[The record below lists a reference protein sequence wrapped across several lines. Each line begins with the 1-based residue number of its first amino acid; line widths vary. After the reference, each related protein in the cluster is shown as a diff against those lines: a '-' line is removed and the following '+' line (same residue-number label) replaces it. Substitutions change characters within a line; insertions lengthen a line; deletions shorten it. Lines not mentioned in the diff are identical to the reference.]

1 MQHRNA
7 RERVLDR
14 VAPYRRSGL
23 VRGRVEAHG
32 TARRRAR
39 AAGEQSLS
47 ATHARG
53 LESSHPVPVRH
64 AFVTCPNGCCPLPVA
79 CVPPVQRPYPERC
92 APVLRKSIL
101 WCVAA
106 LMTLAVAVLPARAG
120 VILSELCDPLNGY
133 TSTPAAKTDRF
144 IEIYNVGPGAVDLTG
159 WSVVAIANGADVTT
173 WALSG
178 TIPAGQARV
187 CGCSQTNTVFQ
198 VDYTSAQWGTAG
210 YFNWNGKVG
219 DGAKLVA
226 PGNVIVDLINVPGQV
241 FTDGDLVRNASVTAG
256 SPSYVATEWTF
267 TAVTTVTQ
275 ASPGTHNG
283 SAPPPPGPVIANVV
297 TSPAAPAAG
306 DPVHVFASVVD
317 TAGAI
322 TSVSCNWG
330 TTSGSLTNVIP
341 MSNIADSTYQ
351 TDYTITAAVAG
362 ATVYYRVS
370 AVGPHGTSQSSV
382 LSYTIPGGGG
392 GGGTPGAPTISAVG
406 EMSDSTLLVFF
417 SEPVD
422 PVTSQAP
429 ANYVVDGGRVAVAA
443 VRDPVRTEQVLI
455 TVRGLTAGSRT
466 LTVNGVADVGGT
478 TAFGITKTF
487 NYIDV
492 TIPAGYYNGTAGLK
506 GSALRKQL
514 HLIIR
519 NHIVKSYAFVLTAYS
534 TTDIKP
540 NGKIWDVYSD
550 VPGGTP
556 PYEYAYGQ
564 TGQGAGEG
572 FGYNREHSFPQSW
585 FNSASPMDSDIHH
598 LFPTDAYVNG
608 MRANY
613 PYGVVG
619 TPTKTSLNGC
629 KLGNSVTPG
638 YTGVVFEPIDEYK
651 GDLARG
657 QFYMATRYFG
667 QDGSWP
673 GSPSFNGA
681 EMQPWAVAQYK
692 TWAQN
697 DPPSWKDRMRNAAVY
712 AYQGNR
718 NPFVDHPEFITA
730 IYDSNNVSGVE
741 PGVSRPHLMLAS
753 QPSPFVSRTTLAF
766 QLPQAARVSLRVFDV
781 GGRLVRTLADGAMLE
796 PGTHTFD
803 WDGTGDGASTASG
816 LYFVRLDAGG
826 QQETIRTV
834 RMR

>member
-1 MQHRNA
+1 M
-7 RERVLDR
+7 
-14 VAPYRRSGL
+14 
-23 VRGRVEAHG
+23 
-32 TARRRAR
+32 
-39 AAGEQSLS
+39 
-47 ATHARG
+47 
-53 LESSHPVPVRH
+53 
-64 AFVTCPNGCCPLPVA
+64 
-79 CVPPVQRPYPERC
+79 
-92 APVLRKSIL
+92 RKSIL

-106 LMTLAVAVLPARAG
+106 LCLVAVAVVPARAG
-120 VILSELCDPLNGY
+120 VILSELCDPLNNF
-133 TSTPAAKTDRF
+133 SADRF
-144 IEIYNVGPGAVDLTG
+144 IEIYNPGPGAVDLTG
-159 WSVVAIANGADVTT
+159 WSVVAIANGADALT
-173 WALSG
+173 WPLSG
-178 TIPAGQARV
+178 SLPAGQARV
-187 CGCSQTNTVFQ
+187 CGSTLASGFTVHFQNAAWTTAVTNQ
-198 VDYTSAQWGTAG
+198 GS
-210 YFNWNGKVG
+210 FNWNGKVG
-219 DGAKLVA
+219 DGAKLIA

-241 FTDGDLVRNASVTAG
+241 FTDGDLVRNASVTSG
-256 SPSYVATEWTF
+256 SASYVATEWTF
-267 TAVTTVTQ
+267 TAVTAATS

-283 SAPPPPGPVIANVV
+283 SAAPPPGPVIANIV
-297 TSPAAPAAG
+297 TSPVAPAAG

-330 TTSGSLTNVIP
+330 TSSGSLTNVIP
-341 MSNIADSTYQ
+341 MSLVSDSTFQ

-362 ATVYYRVS
+362 ASVFYRVD
-370 AVGPHGTSQSSV
+370 AVGPHGTSQSTV
-382 LSYTIPGGGG
+382 RSYTIPGGGGG
-392 GGGTPGAPTISAVG
+392 GGGTPGAPTLTAVG

-422 PVTSQAP
+422 EVTSETP
-429 ANYVVDGGRVAVAA
+429 ANYVVDGGRIAVAA
-443 VRDPVRTEQVLI
+443 VRDPAHTEQVLI
-455 TVRGLTAGSRT
+455 TVRGLTAGTRT

-478 TAFGITKTF
+478 TAFGITKSF

-492 TIPAGYYNGTAGLK
+492 SIPAGYYNGTAGLK

-519 NHIVKSYAFVLTAYS
+519 NHTVKSYAFVLTAYG

-550 VPGGTP
+550 IPGGTS

-608 MRANY
+608 MRSNY

-619 TPTKTSLNGC
+619 TPTKTSLNGS

-638 YTGVVFEPIDEYK
+638 YTGVVFEPIDAYK

-667 QDGSWP
+667 QDGSWA

-681 EMQPWAVAQYK
+681 EMQPWALAQYK
-692 TWAQN
+692 AWAQN

-730 IYDSNNVSGVE
+730 IYDSNAVSGVG
-741 PGVSRPHLMLAS
+741 PGVSGPSLMLAS
-753 QPSPFVSRTTLAF
+753 QPSPFVARTTLAF

-781 GGRLVRTLADGAMLE
+781 GGRLVRTLADGAMLQ
-796 PGTHTFD
+796 PGTHTYE
-803 WDGTGDGASTASG
+803 WDGTGDGAPTASG
-816 LYFVRLDAGG
+816 LYFVRLDAGRRT
-826 QQETIRTV
+826 ETVRTV